1 MKEAGPECVVNLGST
16 EKAGAEIPVA
26 ADPPDRYHISL
37 EKLFR
42 TILCATLIKYLVS
55 IAEYQLLW
63 RLLNMITFRGGRWIF
78 GGGLG
83 LSHFGHQIDR

>member
-1 MKEAGPECVVNLGST
+1 MKEAEGIERGRTRVCVVNLGST

-55 IAEYQLLW
+55 II
-63 RLLNMITFRGGRWIF
+63 NFRGVFSI
-78 GGGLG
+78 
-83 LSHFGHQIDR
+83 